1 MNIYLIRIE
10 WEDNGHVNSEVILTK
25 QKSMAL
31 ATKWVTTK
39 FENSIYA
46 SGSPHKKEYRIT
58 WAENLSP
65 ALRDKYGVTIYMHG
79 PFGLHDPFCSSNR
92 GKT

>member
-25 QKSMAL
+25 QKSMES
-31 ATKWVTTK
+31 ATKWVIIK
-39 FENSIYA
+39 FERE
-46 SGSPHKKEYRIT
+46 SGGRKNYRIT
-58 WAENLSP
+58 WAEDISKQL
-65 ALRDKYGVTIYMHG
+65 LERYGVTIYTHG

>member
-10 WEDNGHVNSEVILTK
+10 WEDNGYVNSEVILTK

-39 FENSIYA
+39 FEKEDTV
-46 SGSPHKKEYRIT
+46 KKDYRIT
-58 WAENLSP
+58 WAENISKQL
-65 ALRDKYGVTIYMHG
+65 LERYGVTIYSHG
-79 PFGLHDPFCSSNR
+79 PFGLHDPFCSCNR
-92 GKT
+92 GHT